1 MVSFVGEAEAVI
13 DANSRVSLPS
23 IFRDVLP
30 ENEKKFYLATGE
42 NHSLILFRES
52 DYNEKEVPRLLSL
65 PTELR
70 ISAGSA
76 AQPIVLDEK
85 QNRFLLAKKFKEH
98 SGIVKDAKN
107 VVFVGAIDKILV
119 YSNENYNKRGIG
131 KYEYKE

>member
-23 IFRDVLP
+23 MFRDVLP

-42 NHSLILFRES
+42 NHSLIIFRES
-52 DYNEKEVPRLLSL
+52 DYNEKEVPKLLAL

-70 ISAGSA
+70 ISAGSSV
-76 AQPIVLDEK
+76 QLIVLDEK

-98 SGIVKDAKN
+98 AGFKNEKN
-107 VVFVGAIDKILV
+107 VIFVGAIDKILI
-119 YSNENYNKRGIG
+119 YSKENYDKRGIG

>member
-23 IFRDVLP
+23 QFRDVLP

-42 NHSLILFRES
+42 NHSLIIFRES
-52 DYNEKEVPRLLSL
+52 DYNEKEVPKLLAL
-65 PTELR
+65 PPELR

-76 AQPIVLDEK
+76 AQLIVLDEK

-98 SGIVKDAKN
+98 AGFKNEKN
-107 VVFVGAIDKILV
+107 VIFVGAIDKILI
-119 YSNENYNKRGIG
+119 YSKENYEKRGIG